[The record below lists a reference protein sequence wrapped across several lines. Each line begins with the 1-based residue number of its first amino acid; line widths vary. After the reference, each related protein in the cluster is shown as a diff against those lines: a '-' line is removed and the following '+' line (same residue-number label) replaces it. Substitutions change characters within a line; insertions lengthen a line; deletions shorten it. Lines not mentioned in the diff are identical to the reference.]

1 MITYDSEGHS
11 QNLVGRKVIIYN
23 KTLTSAATE
32 YSQALPV
39 RATSF
44 TIQCRTA
51 FDMTIAFAV
60 GDADTTYMTI
70 KSGASYTEN
79 NLDIPEGAAI
89 TIYME
94 SAEAGVVAEIMAWT
108 NH

>member
-11 QNLVGRKVIIYN
+11 QNLVGRKVAIYN
-23 KTLTSAATE
+23 KTLTSANTE
-32 YSQALPV
+32 YSQALPI
-39 RATSF
+39 RTTSF

-51 FDMTIAFAV
+51 YDMTIAFV
-60 GDADTTYMTI
+60 SGEADSKYITI
-70 KSGASYTEN
+70 KSGASYTES
-79 NLDIPEGAAI
+79 NLDIPEDGQI

-94 SAEAGVVAEIMAWT
+94 SAQAAVVAEIMAWY